1 VNEPLNPEWGKGAE
15 KPQDD
20 VPVDVDLDML
30 DESLRKE
37 RVGQTITV
45 RVGGEVVHIS
55 HSKDWSSTAMRAA
68 SSGDWD
74 TWAREVI
81 EDDDEFATWVD
92 ADLRNYQVEAVFD
105 ECGRQSRMNMGKSGR
120 RSGSQRNMRR
130 N

>member
-1 VNEPLNPEWGKGAE
+1 MTDQLNPEWGAGE
-15 KPQDD
+15 QDPQD
-20 VPVDVDLDML
+20 VQVDVDLDML

-37 RVGQTITV
+37 RVGQQITV
-45 RVGGEVVHIS
+45 RLAGHVIHIQ
-55 HSKDWSSTAMRAA
+55 HAKDWSSTAMRGAA
-68 SSGDWD
+68 AGDWD

-81 EDDDEFATWVD
+81 EDDDEFRAWVD

-120 RSGSQRNMRR
+120 RSGSQRSGRR

>member
-1 VNEPLNPEWGKGAE
+1 MNEPLNPEWGKGAE
-15 KPQDD
+15 PQEDEQ
-20 VPVDVDLDML
+20 VDVDLDML

-45 RVGGEVVHIS
+45 RLGGQVVHIA
-55 HSKDWSSTAMRAA
+55 HAKDWSSTAMRAA
-68 SSGDWD
+68 SAGDWD

-81 EDDDEFATWVD
+81 EDDDEFAVWVD

-120 RSGSQRNMRR
+120 RSGSRRGSGRN
-130 N
+130 

>member
-1 VNEPLNPEWGKGAE
+1 MTDGLNKEWGAGAQE
-15 KPQDD
+15 PED
-20 VPVDVDLDML
+20 VPVDVDLDLL

-37 RVGQTITV
+37 RVGQRITV
-45 RVGGEVVHIS
+45 RLAGKVVHVQ

-81 EDDDEFATWVD
+81 EDDDEFAVWVD

-120 RSGSQRNMRR
+120 RSGSQRGTRR